1 MVPETCRK
9 LMSTVREQPRVFN
22 EAVALMSMDLVLPFW
37 DEMGLF
43 QTDRPA
49 LQAAARAAWRQF
61 HAMDESQRREVTSC
75 TAYFLNDHLDGI
87 QEHNLRRLVDWLHNI
102 VFAADRGQQQ
112 FLTWQAALLQ
122 GLKGGPRWSGQWFVA
137 RPKQLLFEE
146 DLRETIHYRTT
157 SPIDD
162 RFPSPEQQV
171 LSAWDQEVKASN
183 VFGDLGESFDGVE
196 LKVSRYYEISRLR
209 MFFIRVCNQWQPEE
223 LDLLRDRARQVLLG
237 WSEMAFMAMGLV
249 HPTLLA
255 KPCADWSPAD
265 MDLGLGLH
273 TL

>member
-1 MVPETCRK
+1 MVPEICRK
-9 LMSTVREQPRVFN
+9 LLTTVGDQPRVFN
-22 EAVALMSMDLVLPFW
+22 EAIALVSLDLVLPFW

-49 LQAAARAAWRQF
+49 LQAAARQAWRGF
-61 HAMDESQRREVTSC
+61 HALDQAGRQQAQSPA
-75 TAYFLNDHLDGI
+75 AYFLNHSLDGF
-87 QEHNLRRLVDWLHNI
+87 EDYNLRRLVDWLYNI

-122 GLKGGPRWSGQWFVA
+122 GFKNGPRWSGSWFVA
-137 RPKQLLFEE
+137 RPKQLMFEE
-146 DLRETIHYRTT
+146 DLRETIHYQAR
-157 SPIDD
+157 SPIDE
-162 RFPSPEQQV
+162 RFPGREQQQ
-171 LSAWDQEVKASN
+171 LSDWDQSVKATN
-183 VFGDLGESFDGVE
+183 LFGDVDESFDGIE
-196 LKVSRYYEISRLR
+196 LKVSRFYEISRLR
-209 MFFIRVCNQWQPEE
+209 MFFIRICNQWQAEE
-223 LDLLRDRARQVLLG
+223 LDQLRDRARTVLLA

-255 KPCADWSPAD
+255 KPCAEWSVAD